1 MYLFPTRKK
10 YNVLSK
16 DWSAF
21 TDYIKRC
28 LEQTDVDKY
37 QMEDITDVL
46 YDEKGNILV
55 DKNGK
60 ELQGISYIEQEN
72 NYITD
77 MIQGLENTKEL
88 NITDVQQLVKDEYII
103 PITKNANNAKQIFA
117 QRNEEEKNSISSYNE
132 SLAGFAPVIN
142 PEIYHRKYSGTYRK

>member
-1 MYLFPTRKK
+1 
-10 YNVLSK
+10 
-16 DWSAF
+16 
-21 TDYIKRC
+21 
-28 LEQTDVDKY
+28 
-37 QMEDITDVL
+37 MEDITDVL

-103 PITKNANNAKQIFA
+103 PITKMQIMQSRFLFK
-117 QRNEEEKNSISSYNE
+117 ETK
-132 SLAGFAPVIN
+132 
-142 PEIYHRKYSGTYRK
+142 RKKFHFII

>member
-1 MYLFPTRKK
+1 MF
-10 YNVLSK
+10 
-16 DWSAF
+16 
-21 TDYIKRC
+21 
-28 LEQTDVDKY
+28 
-37 QMEDITDVL
+37 L

-103 PITKNANNAKQIFA
+103 PITKMQIMQSRFLLK
-117 QRNEEEKNSISSYNE
+117 ETK
-132 SLAGFAPVIN
+132 
-142 PEIYHRKYSGTYRK
+142 RKKITIFII